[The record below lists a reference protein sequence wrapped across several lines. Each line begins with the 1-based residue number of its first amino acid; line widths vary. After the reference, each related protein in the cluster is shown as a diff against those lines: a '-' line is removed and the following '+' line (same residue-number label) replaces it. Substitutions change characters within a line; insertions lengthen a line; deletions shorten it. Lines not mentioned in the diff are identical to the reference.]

1 MKFVGI
7 ESKINL
13 KLGFDQMILL
23 SDSELAINIALFAM
37 DLKITQYSNK
47 LTSKEIIFFQE
58 EFSDKMFWHIK
69 AMKIIGMVS
78 PFILTLSLQIMLI
91 DYNYMQY
98 LCYSIIFIP

>member
-23 SDSELAINIALFAM
+23 SDSELVINIALFAM

-47 LTSKEIIFFQE
+47 FTSKVIIFCQE